1 MTKFLL
7 LLVFVSY
14 PTLAQFAGSVEF
26 TPEEISQHHVDVETI
41 VPAAVNCLKRDLKTH
56 KDFHKRYGISAFYGD
71 QSAFARMTLDQ
82 RKAELKRLRIPTRLV
97 SQLQPT
103 SCVGLA
109 RKCLGEG
116 FAKAGDTEIWKKVDA
131 FLVANDLDGTALQEA
146 LRKLGWK
153 TLYWNPDLSQNAA
166 WDEEEKLKDPTNIK
180 RFWGY
185 HAYRLITIQRK
196 GMYYFNKVDD
206 ATSLVNFNR
215 TLPQDFKAV
224 PLFIGTAHTGFHVF
238 PGYNGIV
245 IEGHSVRHIT
255 SSTMIETSEF
265 NPLKPGGGPQG
276 LPYRSGLFSVP
287 PGHGY

>member
-1 MTKFLL
+1 MTNFFL
-7 LLVFVSY
+7 LLVFVSL
-14 PTLAQFAGSVEF
+14 PALAQFAGSVEF

-41 VPAAVNCLKRDLKTH
+41 VPATVTCLKRDLKIH

-82 RKAELKRLRIPTRLV
+82 RKAELKRLRVPTRLV

-109 RKCLGEG
+109 RKCLAEG
-116 FAKAGDTEIWKKVDA
+116 FAKASDTEIWKKVDA

-166 WDEEEKLKDPTNIK
+166 WDEEERSKDPTNIK

-185 HAYRLITIQRK
+185 HTYRLITIQRK

-215 TLPQDFKAV
+215 TLPRDFKAV

-238 PGYNGIV
+238 PGYNGTV

-265 NPLKPGGGPQG
+265 NPLTPGGGPQG

-287 PGHGY
+287 PGYGY